1 VRGVAEV
8 LLRGGLM
15 LQDDLAD
22 LVRQYGEGDRLR
34 DYVIGHGR
42 VSEQQFA
49 QALAEQHGLTF
60 VDLGALTIDAE
71 VVGLV
76 PAALCRRRRVM
87 PVARS
92 GDRLTLA
99 MVDPSDILAID
110 DVASVTGLIARP
122 VVVTSSAMT
131 QAIGRYLRSDTELS
145 QISAALEQ
153 SAAPTEVS
161 DAGED
166 PDAPVV
172 RFVSLLIDQ
181 AITDRASDI
190 HVEPTGSELKVR
202 LRIDGVLHEMQSAD
216 RSIMDGVI
224 SRLKIMSDLDIAERR
239 KPQDGRLSVKHEGR
253 TVDLRVA
260 TLPTVWGEKVVMRI
274 LDHSAE
280 SRRLEDLHFSES
292 NLRRYREAINRPFG
306 MILATGPTGSGKS
319 TTLYTT
325 LAAIAKPELNA
336 ITVEDP
342 VEYRLPGIN
351 QMQVNPRAGLTFDN
365 ALPPG
370 PVHAAHER
378 RAQRGHPAHR
388 DRRRALPRRH
398 RPQRG
403 GGAAARATALPALPR
418 AVHPGPGGDRGG
430 RVRRTPGPGA
440 GPAPRRRL
448 HVLLRHRLP
457 RAGGPARGDDAQPGT
472 GAPRRAPLAGRRPAQ
487 GRARPGHGAAPRG
500 RLRQGA
506 RRHHDARGGTSC
518 RKLTWTGSW
527 PRRRAVAPPTST
539 SWPAPPR
546 WCGSTACSRRCRAGR
561 SRCDRPGWRRT

>member
-319 TTLYTT
+319 TTS
-325 LAAIAKPELNA
+325 
-336 ITVEDP
+336 
-342 VEYRLPGIN
+342 
-351 QMQVNPRAGLTFDN
+351 
-365 ALPPG
+365 
-370 PVHAAHER
+370 
-378 RAQRGHPAHR
+378 
-388 DRRRALPRRH
+388 
-398 RPQRG
+398 
-403 GGAAARATALPALPR
+403 
-418 AVHPGPGGDRGG
+418 
-430 RVRRTPGPGA
+430 RT
-440 GPAPRRRL
+440 R
-448 HVLLRHRLP
+448 
-457 RAGGPARGDDAQPGT
+457 
-472 GAPRRAPLAGRRPAQ
+472 
-487 GRARPGHGAAPRG
+487 
-500 RLRQGA
+500 
-506 RRHHDARGGTSC
+506 S
-518 RKLTWTGSW
+518 
-527 PRRRAVAPPTST
+527 
-539 SWPAPPR
+539 
-546 WCGSTACSRRCRAGR
+546 STACRGSTRCRSTRG
-561 SRCDRPGWRRT
+561 PG